1 MYKYRTKMFT
11 QGWFPL
17 KPFFKPFYRFM
28 FFDQAGQ
35 KMVQKGEQLLEIF
48 STVFL

>member
-1 MYKYRTKMFT
+1 
-11 QGWFPL
+11 
-17 KPFFKPFYRFM
+17 M

-48 STVFL
+48 PQFSSKFLRF